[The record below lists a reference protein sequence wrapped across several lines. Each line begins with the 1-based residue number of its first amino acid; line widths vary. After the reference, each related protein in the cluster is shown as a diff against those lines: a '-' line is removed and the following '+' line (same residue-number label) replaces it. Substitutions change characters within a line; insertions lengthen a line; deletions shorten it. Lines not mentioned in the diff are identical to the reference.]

1 MTKKEVMRN
10 GLSIM
15 MVEKTNKLLEKK
27 FIDEQVKLQN
37 DIDLKNVLHLYQ
49 VSIIAGVD
57 LAYWSVDDNEFAAC
71 CIVVLDYE
79 ADSRRLSGGLFRPG
93 RRRLR

>member
-37 DIDLKNVLHLYQ
+37 DIDLT
-49 VSIIAGVD
+49 
-57 LAYWSVDDNEFAAC
+57 
-71 CIVVLDYE
+71 
-79 ADSRRLSGGLFRPG
+79 
-93 RRRLR
+93 